1 MEITL
6 LIMGFIVIFAIGFGI
21 YQLLQPKTYELPAII
36 GTTLP
41 DVIPAVQLE
50 DIEIGNQD
58 NEDAYVIVI
67 DPGHGGID
75 TGTEGIIHEIE
86 MTHAVSE
93 FLYDYLAS
101 DSRFTPVLTHPLDMG
116 EDEFMGQYDRVAVA
130 EALDT
135 DLFLSIHGNSYPDES
150 IRGTECFAIPPGRDY
165 HDESVAFAQ
174 LVVAGFAAE
183 DSVLRGDTG
192 VRYGYFAGTELYYAE
207 EWDTS
212 YNDDYTYAVIQDV
225 SYPAVLVEQCYVSS
239 HADMEIFGGE
249 AGYEMAAQVYYQ
261 AICDYFYPA
270 EQ

>member
-6 LIMGFIVIFAIGFGI
+6 LVMGSIVIFAVGFGI
-21 YQLLQPKTYELPAII
+21 YLLLQPKTYELPSII
-36 GTTLP
+36 GSTMP
-41 DVIPAVQLE
+41 EVIPATLLDDLE
-50 DIEIGNQD
+50 SDNQD
-58 NEDAYVIVI
+58 DENAYVIVV

-75 TGTEGIIHEIE
+75 TGTAGIINEVE
-86 MTHAVSE
+86 MTHAVSDL
-93 FLYDYLAS
+93 LYQYLVS

-116 EDEFMGQYDRVAVA
+116 EDDFFGQYERVAVA
-130 EALDT
+130 EQADA

-150 IRGTECFAIPPGRDY
+150 IQGTECFAIPPGREY
-165 HDESVAFAQ
+165 HEESVAFAQ

-183 DSVLRGDTG
+183 GSVLRGDTG
-192 VRYGYFAGTELYYAE
+192 VRYGYFDGTELYYAE

-239 HADMEIFGGE
+239 YADMEIFGGE

-261 AICDYFYPA
+261 AICDYFYPEGA
-270 EQ
+270 